1 MIIICDEYSSLRK
14 VDLLSFVFNQIRE
27 TKQNEYDNS
36 DVEIL
41 QKI

>member
-1 MIIICDEYSSLRK
+1 MNIHVRTYLSPRIVY
-14 VDLLSFVFNQIRE
+14 LLSFAFNQIRE